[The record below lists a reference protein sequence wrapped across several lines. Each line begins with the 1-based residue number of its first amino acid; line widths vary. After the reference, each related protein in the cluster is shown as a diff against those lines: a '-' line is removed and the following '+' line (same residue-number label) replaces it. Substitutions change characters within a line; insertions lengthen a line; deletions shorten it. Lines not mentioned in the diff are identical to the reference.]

1 MRMKAIARRLLGAA
15 APALLTGAFAATA
28 FAQETFV
35 SAQRSPNAAPARPG
49 EIAVREEFEA
59 ARRTGTIAAYDL
71 FIARHP
77 DSALAETARAERERL
92 AREAAPQGAGK
103 P

>member
-1 MRMKAIARRLLGAA
+1 MKAIARRLLGAA

-59 ARRTGTIAAYDL
+59 ARRVGTIAAYDL
-71 FIARHP
+71 FITRHP
-77 DSALAETARAERERL
+77 DSALAKTARAERERL
-92 AREAAPQGAGK
+92 AREAARQGTGSK

>member
-1 MRMKAIARRLLGAA
+1 MSAVGRRPGAA
-15 APALLTGAFAATA
+15 AYALLIGGLAIIATM
-28 FAQETFV
+28 QGRPV
-35 SAQRSPNAAPARPG
+35 MAQRSFDAAPARPG

-59 ARRTGTIAAYDL
+59 ARRAGTAAAYDL

-77 DSALAETARAERERL
+77 DHALAETARLERERL
-92 AREAAPQGAGK
+92 ARETGSRPGARSK